1 MDSALCDAE
10 SMCNVQRDLEE
21 LEQCILVLEQEP
33 CGPEEPS
40 VSESEAVRDS
50 DDKHYETKERFE
62 TAGPHWLA
70 RPVLQQDGAKKAWK
84 PGGQREAAPTL
95 QPG

>member
-1 MDSALCDAE
+1 M
-10 SMCNVQRDLEE
+10 
-21 LEQCILVLEQEP
+21 
-33 CGPEEPS
+33 
-40 VSESEAVRDS
+40 VRDS

-70 RPVLQQDGAKKAWK
+70 RPVLRQDGAKKAWK
-84 PGGQREAAPTL
+84 PGGQREAAWTL